1 MLINNVTNQL
11 DIIYFAC
18 GLAFFLIGGLAF
30 ILRRR
35 TKGLLPWAWLGLFA
49 FCQAFY
55 AWLYLP
61 ILPQEMLR
69 LLSVLR
75 LTCLFFSFIFLIE
88 FGRAGTET
96 IRGIQSGPVDLFSS
110 GRSCPF
116 RSGRRISRTLFYY
129 TICFRFSWKYLGGL
143 DPVSGSLEVPSRKE
157 FLHYGWGNSRLLGLN
172 FLYFGKTWNHFS
184 RQT

>member
-1 MLINNVTNQL
+1 MINNVTNQL
-11 DIIYFAC
+11 DIIYFVY
-18 GLAFFLIGGLAF
+18 GLAFFLIGGLAL

-61 ILPQEMLR
+61 IIPQEMLGI
-69 LLSVLR
+69 LSVSEINLFI
-75 LTCLFFSFIFLIE
+75 FFSYLSNRI
-88 FGRAGTET
+88 RAG
-96 IRGIQSGPVDLFSS
+96 RYRNYPGIQSGPVDLFSS

-116 RSGRRISRTLFYY
+116 RSDRRISRTLFYH

-143 DPVSGSLEVPSRKE
+143 DSISGSFEVPSGKE
-157 FLHYGWGNSRLLGLN
+157 FLHYGWGNSRVLGLN
-172 FLYFGKTWNHFS
+172 FLYFGKTGIIFPGKLD
-184 RQT
+184 